1 MRPDLTAA
9 FRILKDKLGKQRG
22 RMTSNPPD
30 YSSKR
35 WRERAKELREHAST
49 MKDPELRREVEIIAD
64 RYERLAERAAKSEE
78 AKEDGARWK
87 RGPPKPGPLRRRS
100 LKLRS
105 RITFARE

>member
-1 MRPDLTAA
+1 
-9 FRILKDKLGKQRG
+9 
-22 RMTSNPPD
+22 MTSNPPD

-64 RYERLAERAAKSEE
+64 MYERLAEREAKSEE

-87 RGPPKPGPLRRRS
+87 RGPPKPGPFRRRS

-105 RITFARE
+105 RINFARE